1 MGEGGGGGERA
12 SSAPA
17 PPIHCSVGFE
27 VLDVSAGSVRQ
38 CFICIRCARQ
48 QLPPPIY
55 IPSTY
60 IQTRR
65 MRPSY
70 PWSPIFSVPP
80 HRWASD
86 LPDACSSCQG
96 KSQALGLLSQTPS
109 LPQLL
114 EAHILSGVFG
124 CALLTRIQTPH
135 PCPAGP
141 VRDTLPRK
149 GPQEESGHERKSSS
163 YSFSPI

>member
-1 MGEGGGGGERA
+1 MGEGRGEERV
-12 SSAPA
+12 SSAPT

-27 VLDVSAGSVRQ
+27 VLDVSVGSVRQ

-48 QLPPPIY
+48 QLPPFIY

-60 IQTRR
+60 TQTRR

-70 PWSPIFSVPP
+70 PWSPIFSVSP
-80 HRWASD
+80 HRWASN

-114 EAHILSGVFG
+114 EAHILS
-124 CALLTRIQTPH
+124 IW
-135 PCPAGP
+135 PCPLHTRSNTP
-141 VRDTLPRK
+141 PLPSRPCQ
-149 GPQEESGHERKSSS
+149 GYPST
-163 YSFSPI
+163 